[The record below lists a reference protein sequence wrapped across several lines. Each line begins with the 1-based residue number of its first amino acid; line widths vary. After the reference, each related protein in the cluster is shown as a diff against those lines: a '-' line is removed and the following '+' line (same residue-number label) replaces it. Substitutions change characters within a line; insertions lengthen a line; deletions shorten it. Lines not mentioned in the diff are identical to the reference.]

1 MLKPAALY
9 SGKLNSLFVSAAY
22 DDSNKYWVMD
32 YGVTNFYE
40 PRYGNK
46 YTREYVSV
54 DKDDNV
60 IGYFSYALNESI
72 SQVEYLNFI
81 SFDKGNLLFV
91 EDVLH
96 EIHKIFTEYN
106 MNSII
111 FTCIPDNPVYAN
123 YIKFNNY
130 CNGKVSGYYKDY
142 CKLMDGKLYDEV
154 VFQIM
159 REDYYES
166 KMYNRMEKK
175 IKRIIYY
182 SCVNVKNYSLVNI

>member
-1 MLKPAALY
+1 MLRPAILY
-9 SGKLNSLFVSAAY
+9 SDQLERLYINAMY
-22 DDSNKYWVMD
+22 DISNKYFMMEN
-32 YGVTNFYE
+32 GTNFYE
-40 PRYGNK
+40 PLSNNK
-46 YTREYVSV
+46 YGREFVSV
-54 DKDDNV
+54 NGNRV
-60 IGYFSYALNESI
+60 IGFIKYSIDVDCNLALALQI
-72 SQVEYLNFI
+72 I
-81 SFDKGNLLFV
+81 SFDKGKLLFV
-91 EDVLH
+91 EDVL
-96 EIHKIFTEYN
+96 EAIHKIFTEYN

-166 KMYNRMEKK
+166 KMYNRMEKRLK
-175 IKRIIYY
+175 E
-182 SCVNVKNYSLVNI
+182 